1 MDRASRQQR
10 GAVGEGAAAHE
21 EHIRS
26 HQHVEAMSK
35 AVRLQPDGSCSDPA
49 RCKEQQLSLC
59 AARRPLGLS
68 VRRGVDL
75 GVPVV
80 VLGRILSDLHAAC
93 SPMTPV
99 AMCVLGVGVL
109 GRDRV
114 GCGSQSL
121 ANVPERT
128 GHRFCVVFG
137 SELGSI

>member
-1 MDRASRQQR
+1 M
-10 GAVGEGAAAHE
+10 
-21 EHIRS
+21 
-26 HQHVEAMSK
+26 
-35 AVRLQPDGSCSDPA
+35 
-49 RCKEQQLSLC
+49 SLC

-80 VLGRILSDLHAAC
+80 VLGRILSDLHAVC
-93 SPMTPV
+93 SAMTPV

-109 GRDRV
+109 GRDMV
-114 GCGSQSL
+114 VCGSQSL

-128 GHRFCVVFG
+128 VNRFCVVFG